1 MRVEDITIK
10 SNIKNYKAH
19 FEENEEFLKSLA
31 NLENSVFVIDENVY
45 KMHKDGC
52 LKYINQDRLIIL
64 QICEELKNID
74 TVCELYEKIMQ
85 FAPRKNLNLISIGGG
100 ITQDLTGFVA
110 SSLYRGVNWIFVPT
124 TLLAQ
129 EIRIYR
135 KIQWRR
141 FLFRCWRNG
150 KTSSYEWRR
159 RYKNIC

>member
-110 SSLYRGVNWIFVPT
+110 SSLYRGVNWIFFST
-124 TLLAQ
+124 TLLA
-129 EIRIYR
+129 
-135 KIQWRR
+135 
-141 FLFRCWRNG
+141 
-150 KTSSYEWRR
+150 
-159 RYKNIC
+159 